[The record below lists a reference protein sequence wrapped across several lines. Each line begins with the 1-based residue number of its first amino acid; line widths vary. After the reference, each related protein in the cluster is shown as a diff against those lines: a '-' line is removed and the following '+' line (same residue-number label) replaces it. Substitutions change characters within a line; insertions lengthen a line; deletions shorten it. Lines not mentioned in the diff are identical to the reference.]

1 MLVFSKNELRTGLKE
16 KRSLLNVSEVITAG
30 QNIYGYLSLN
40 IFENDLRTIILMF
53 ASYQNE
59 PDTYVIYKALKKD
72 YSEYDIGY
80 PRISEDNINME
91 FYKIDDVS
99 QLVCGYKGIQ
109 EPDITGCRLISTDEL
124 CLSYQRIVI
133 IMPGIAFDSKGA
145 RAGYGKGFYD
155 RYLMRLNKSHCIKP
169 NAQILKIGICHDFQY
184 IDNGYII
191 TEEHD
196 IRCDCVITDK
206 RIIFIKEASH
216 YGT

>member
-30 QNIYGYLSLN
+30 QNIYEYLSLN

-72 YSEYDIGY
+72 
-80 PRISEDNINME
+80 
-91 FYKIDDVS
+91 DVS

-109 EPDITGCRLISTDEL
+109 EPDITRCRLISTDEL

-155 RYLMRLNKSHCIKP
+155 RYLMRLNKSHCIKTD
-169 NAQILKIGICHDFQY
+169 ARILKIGICHDFQY